1 MTRYRLHGYFRS
13 SATYRVRIAL
23 GLKGLD
29 WETAPVHLVKDGGQ
43 QYGDAYR
50 RLNPLSEVPALE
62 IRDGDGR
69 IEAVLAQSVA
79 ILEYLEET
87 HPLPAL
93 LPPSPIARAR
103 CRQLVEAVNSSIQ
116 PYQNLKVLTRLK
128 TEFGADKAA
137 VHAWAAHFIA
147 RGFDGLEVLLSR
159 TAGRFAFGD
168 TPTLADVAIV
178 PQVFNARRFS
188 VDLSAYPTIS
198 RVETAAQALDA
209 FQAARPERQP
219 DAE

>member
-13 SATYRVRIAL
+13 SATYRVRITL
-23 GLKGLD
+23 GLKGLP
-29 WETAPVHLVKDGGQ
+29 WETAPVHLVREGGE
-43 QYGDAYR
+43 QYSDAYR

-62 IRDGDGR
+62 IRGGDGQ

-79 ILEYLEET
+79 IMEYLEEV

-93 LPPSPIARAR
+93 LPATPLERAR

-116 PYQNLKVLTRLK
+116 PYQNLKVLTRLQ
-128 TEFGADKAA
+128 TELGADKTA
-137 VHAWAAHFIA
+137 VAAWAAHFIA

-159 TAGRFAFGD
+159 TAGLHAFGD
-168 TPTLADVAIV
+168 TPTLADVVLV

-198 RVETAAQALDA
+198 RVEAAAQALEA
-209 FQAARPERQP
+209 FQAASPERQP

>member
-13 SATYRVRIAL
+13 SATYRVRITL
-23 GLKGLD
+23 GLKGLA
-29 WETAPVHLVKDGGQ
+29 WETAPVHLVRDGGE
-43 QYGDAYR
+43 QYSAAYR
-50 RLNPLSEVPALE
+50 ELNPLGEVPSLE
-62 IRDGDGR
+62 IRDASGQ

-79 ILEYLEET
+79 IMEYLDEV
-87 HPLPAL
+87 HPDPPLLPATSL
-93 LPPSPIARAR
+93 DRAR

-116 PYQNLKVLTRLK
+116 PYQNLKVLTRLQ
-128 TEFGADKAA
+128 TELGADKAT

-147 RGFDGLEVLLSR
+147 RGFDGLEVLLAR

-168 TPTLADVAIV
+168 SPTLADVVLA

-188 VDLSAYPTIS
+188 VDLTAYPTIS
-198 RVETAAQALDA
+198 RVEAAANALPA
-209 FQAARPERQP
+209 FQAASPERQP